1 MVKHVIKIA
10 WKNEKKE
17 IEDIYVRFNNQE
29 NLNSCSREIS
39 LLKTLI
45 DDLTKI
51 KFKFLAEDE
60 SLLNSYESLVLKD
73 IVSEEDFWNQ
83 KEEVREWNKISSM
96 ASQSLARTSKN
107 IVKSLYTGG
116 NTKIEGLKLDEIGKM
131 KLLKREEK
139 LMQKYMTDVKTNGM
153 KDDDFWRIFEQEQRE
168 KNTVLVGG
176 VNPIYVGEEE
186 EAKDHREK
194 ISLDLEVDIAKN
206 TESFDLTAK
215 LFDTSKGEKKTL
227 IDKFN
232 ERNIRVLKEE
242 ILTTFDKKEE
252 DFGEEFKM
260 DAKQKLDL
268 NKLNSEKEKMFTD
281 KKSLRENERKAYAW
295 EEEAW
300 NNMRNQTVLFQ
311 KENQAYKNLVFDDES
326 KQVRNVFEQML
337 KWINQRLAKENIN
350 YAHYEEDYKSFE
362 EEWKKLHQEANKVL
376 SFFYMNLKKAQET
389 KDETLRQKFSKN
401 CQEIIEVL
409 QKLRDRINKLKQS
422 RSKLGETTL
431 KCLQNLLERFDAAS
445 KLQHTRIF

>member
-107 IVKSLYTGG
+107 LVKSLNTGG
-116 NTKIEGLKLDEIGKM
+116 NTKIEGRKLDEIGKM
-131 KLLKREEK
+131 KLLKREDK
-139 LMQKYMTDVKTNGM
+139 LMEKYMTDVKKNGM

-194 ISLDLEVDIAKN
+194 ISLDLEVDILKN

-232 ERNIRVLKEE
+232 ERNIRVLNEE
-242 ILTTFDKKEE
+242 ILTTFENKKE
-252 DFGEEFKM
+252 DFGEEFKI
-260 DAKQKLDL
+260 DAKPKLDL
-268 NKLNSEKEKMFTD
+268 NKLNSENFIFTD
-281 KKSLRENERKAYAW
+281 KKGLRENERKAYAW

-300 NNMRNQTVLFQ
+300 NNMRNQTALFQ
-311 KENQAYKNLVFDDES
+311 NENQAYKNLVFDDES

-389 KDETLRQKFSKN
+389 REEALRQKYSKN
-401 CQEIIEVL
+401 CQEIIEIL
-409 QKLRDRINKLKQS
+409 QKLRDKINKLKQS